1 MIINPCFSFLARQ
14 TATFL
19 VAILTCTALPSAR
32 ADAGKAPQVELK
44 TDLGTIT
51 IELFAD
57 KAPATVEN
65 FLQYCRD
72 GFYNGTI
79 FHRVIPG
86 FVVQGGGLTFDY
98 MKKET
103 RDPVVNESD
112 NGLLNLHGTLSMART
127 DKPDSATSQFFIN
140 LKDNT
145 HLDPQGNKP
154 GYAVFGRVIAGM
166 EVVDKIVAEPQGRFY
181 PQAPDTPVRILS
193 VNILSAGASAQ

>member
-1 MIINPCFSFLARQ
+1 MVIDRCFSPLARLASILLLTVLMCASLPHTHAD
-14 TATFL
+14 TA
-19 VAILTCTALPSAR
+19 
-32 ADAGKAPQVELK
+32 KAPQVELK

-72 GFYNGTI
+72 GFYSGTI

-103 RDPVVNESD
+103 RDPVANESD
-112 NGLLNLHGTLSMART
+112 NGLRNLHGTLSMART
-127 DKPDSATSQFFIN
+127 ADPDSATSQFFIN
-140 LKDNT
+140 LQDNA
-145 HLDPQGNKP
+145 HLDPQGDKP
-154 GYAVFGRVIAGM
+154 GYAVFGRVVAGM
-166 EVVDKIVAEPQGRFY
+166 EVVEKITAEPQGRFY